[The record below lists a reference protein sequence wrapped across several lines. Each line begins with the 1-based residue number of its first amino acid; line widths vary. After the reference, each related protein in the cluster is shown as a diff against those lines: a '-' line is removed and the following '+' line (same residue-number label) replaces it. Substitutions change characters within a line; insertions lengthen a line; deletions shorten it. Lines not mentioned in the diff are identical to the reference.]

1 MSRNLTANE
10 QASFDRR
17 VKAAYE
23 KGGLLRATVEIAD
36 NVVGSTHRFHKM
48 GKGLATRR
56 IDQTDVIPM
65 NITHGNATA
74 TLEDWNAAE
83 YTGIFNQQ
91 KVPYKEQD
99 KLAEIIANAI
109 GRREDQLILDALD
122 AAATTLTVDNDVGG
136 TDTGLNT
143 AKCRRARRLLNEK
156 GVPKSK
162 GERCMLISS
171 EGMEQLLGDDDA
183 NTVDKNVIKA
193 LYDGDISH
201 WVGFD
206 FIEIED
212 RDEGGL
218 PKDGSN
224 DRTNFAYHKA
234 STGIAVGIN
243 MRTEVNYIPVK
254 TSYLANGIFSAGSV
268 AIDAEG
274 IVEVTTRETAD

>member
-1 MSRNLTANE
+1 MSRNLTTNE
-10 QASFDRR
+10 QASFDAR

-23 KGGLLRATVEIAD
+23 LGGMLRATVEIAD
-36 NVVGSTHRFHKM
+36 NIVGSTHRFNKI
-48 GKGLATRR
+48 GKGMATRR

-99 KLAEIIANAI
+99 KLATIIANAI
-109 GRREDQLILDALD
+109 GRREDQLIIDALD
-122 AAATTLTVDNDVGG
+122 AAATALTVDTDIGG
-136 TDTGLNT
+136 VDTGLNT
-143 AKCRRARRLLNEK
+143 AKCRRARRLMNEK
-156 GVPKSK
+156 GVPKAK
-162 GERCMLISS
+162 GERVFLISS
-171 EGMEQLLGDDDA
+171 EGMEQLLGDGEA
-183 NTVDKNVIKA
+183 TTVDKNVIKA
-193 LYDGDISH
+193 LYDGEITH

-206 FIEIED
+206 FIEVEE

-218 PKDGSN
+218 PKAAN

-234 STGIAVGIN
+234 STGLAVGIN

-274 IVEVTTRETAD
+274 IVEVTTTEA

>member
-1 MSRNLTANE
+1 MSRNLTTNE
-10 QASFDRR
+10 QASFDAR

-23 KGGLLRATVEIAD
+23 LGGLLRGTVDVAD
-36 NVVGSTHRFHKM
+36 NIVGSTHRFHKI
-48 GKGLATRR
+48 GKGMATKR

-99 KLAEIIANAI
+99 KLATIIANAI
-109 GRREDQLILDALD
+109 GRREDQLIIDALD
-122 AAATTLTVDNDVGG
+122 AAATTLTVASSIGG
-136 TDTGLNT
+136 ASSGLNT
-143 AKCRRARRLLNEK
+143 AKCRRARRLMNDQ
-156 GVPKSK
+156 GVPKAK
-162 GERCMLISS
+162 GDRMFLISA
-171 EGMEQLLGDDDA
+171 EGMEQLLGDSDA

-193 LYDGDISH
+193 LYDGEIQH

-206 FIEIED
+206 FIEVET
-212 RDEGGL
+212 RAEGGL
-218 PKDGSN
+218 PKSGN
-224 DRTNFAYHKA
+224 DRTNFAYHRA
-234 STGIAVGIN
+234 GIGLAVGMN

-268 AIDAEG
+268 AIDALG
-274 IVEVTTRETAD
+274 IAEITTVEA

>member
-10 QASFDRR
+10 QASFDAR

-23 KGGLLRATVEIAD
+23 LGGMLRATVEIAD
-36 NVVGSTHRFHKM
+36 NIVGSTHRFHKM
-48 GKGLATRR
+48 GKGLATKR

-99 KLAEIIANAI
+99 KLASIIANAI

-122 AAATTLTVDNDVGG
+122 ASATTLTVASSIGG
-136 TDTGLNT
+136 AGTGLNT
-143 AKCRRARRLLNEK
+143 AKCRRARRLLNEQ
-156 GVPKSK
+156 GVPKGRGDRSFV
-162 GERCMLISS
+162 ISS
-171 EGMEQLLGDDDA
+171 EGMEQLLGDSDA

-193 LYDGDISH
+193 LFDGDISH

-206 FIEIED
+206 FIELEE

-218 PKDGSN
+218 PKSGN
-224 DRTNFAYHKA
+224 DRTNFAYHKM
-234 STGIAVGIN
+234 STGLAVGIN

-254 TSYLANGIFSAGSV
+254 TSHLANGIFSAGSV
-268 AIDAEG
+268 AIDALG
-274 IVEVTTRETAD
+274 IVDVTTVES